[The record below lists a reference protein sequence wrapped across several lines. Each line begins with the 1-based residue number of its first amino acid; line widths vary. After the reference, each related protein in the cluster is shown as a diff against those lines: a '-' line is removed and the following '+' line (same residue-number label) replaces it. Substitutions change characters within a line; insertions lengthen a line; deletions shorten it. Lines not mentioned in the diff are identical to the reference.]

1 VSRRQAHRGIVAR
14 RLTGF
19 HQDDERETAMTSE
32 SGAPP
37 ADQSENLTR
46 FTPGRPSPARVY
58 DYVLGGKDNYAAD
71 REAAEQV
78 MQVFPE
84 GRELA
89 WANRRFMTRAAS
101 YCAGRVDQIVDIGT
115 GIPTSPNVSEVV
127 HRVRPDAVVV
137 GVDNDPVVL
146 AHDRALITGE
156 GVHIMAG
163 DVRRPEQIIESLDG
177 IIDWTRPVAL
187 IFVAVM
193 HFVPEQDDPSGILAT
208 FRKTLAPGSLVAL
221 SHVTRDGV
229 NQKTIDRIETVFGNA
244 PAPLRLRTTEQIRG
258 LFAGTDLLDPGLVHV
273 QHWRPEGDPEPL
285 IDLRVLGGVGE
296 LR

>member
-1 VSRRQAHRGIVAR
+1 MTASSRRFTWFR
-14 RLTGF
+14 
-19 HQDDERETAMTSE
+19 QDDEQETTVTSE
-32 SGAPP
+32 SGAP
-37 ADQSENLTR
+37 AANETGNLTR

-84 GRELA
+84 GRDLA
-89 WANRRFMTRAAS
+89 WANRRFMMRAAS
-101 YCAGRVDQIVDIGT
+101 FCAGRVDQVVDIGT
-115 GIPTSPNVSEVV
+115 GIPTAPNVSELV

-137 GVDNDPVVL
+137 GVDNDPIVL
-146 AHDRALITGE
+146 AHDRALITGD

-177 IIDWTRPVAL
+177 VIDWNRPVAL

-193 HFVPEQDDPSGILAT
+193 HFISEQDDPSGILAI
-208 FRKTLAPGSLVAL
+208 FRKVLAPGSLVAL

-229 NQKTIDRIETVFGNA
+229 NEKTIDRIETVFGNA